1 MAPGWARRLGVTALT
16 GGMVLLTACGQ
27 AAAPSSTAAAANSS
41 GSASSSSGSSTSAA
55 ATTSASSAGSS
66 GSVTIGLLAPLT
78 GTRADLGKGMQE
90 GAQLAIDDINA
101 NGGVLGRQVKLV
113 SQDTAADPA
122 DAVPAAQQEISVDHV
137 AAIVGP
143 TSITAGVVLPLAQ
156 QANIPDLMFG
166 GGSVFDK
173 NTNPYFFRMSPSDSE
188 QSDAMAVYAHSKGW
202 NKIAL
207 AFGASSGSQPLV
219 PPLLDGAKAMG
230 MQVTAN
236 VTFTANQSSY
246 RSEITKLFAGHPQAI
261 ISQFNEQTAGVVFG
275 ELGQMGLLSTP
286 WIGSNL
292 WYTNTFFK
300 SVGAQVAT
308 GQIYIVN
315 SSSTGMTAA
324 PHFLDMLKSKLS
336 LDTPPNGAEFMYDAV
351 MVWALGADRAG
362 TLQMTDLRTKG
373 ILPDAQTGGTVCGD
387 YATCYGLIKQG
398 KAIQWEGVASTD
410 QFDQY
415 DNVYG
420 PFAIF
425 HYKTDGSVDQLA
437 NLTPQQIQSALS
449 GS

>member
-1 MAPGWARRLGVTALT
+1 M
-16 GGMVLLTACGQ
+16 
-27 AAAPSSTAAAANSS
+27 
-41 GSASSSSGSSTSAA
+41 
-55 ATTSASSAGSS
+55 
-66 GSVTIGLLAPLT
+66 T

-90 GAQLAIDDINA
+90 GAQLAVDEINA
-101 NGGVLGRQVKLV
+101 SGGVLGHQVTLV
-113 SQDTAADPA
+113 TQDTAADPA
-122 DAVPAAQQEISVDHV
+122 DAVPAAQQEINVDHV
-137 AAIVGP
+137 VAIVGP

-156 QANIPDLMFG
+156 KANIPDLMFG
-166 GGSVFDK
+166 GGAIFDH

-202 NKIAL
+202 NTIAL
-207 AFGASSGSQPLV
+207 AFGAGSGSQPLV
-219 PPLLDGAKAMG
+219 QPLLDAAKAMG
-230 MQVTAN
+230 MQVVAN
-236 VTFTANQSSY
+236 VTFTAGQSSY

-275 ELGQMGLLSTP
+275 ELGQMGLLATP

-300 SVGAQVAT
+300 SVGVKVAT
-308 GQIYIVN
+308 GPLYIVN

-324 PHFLDMLKSKLS
+324 PHFLSLLKSKLNLS
-336 LDTPPNGAEFMYDAV
+336 TPPNGSEFMYDAV

-362 TLQMTDLRTKG
+362 TWQWPDLRTKG
-373 ILPDAQTGGTVCGD
+373 ILPNSQPGGTVCGD

-398 KAIQWEGVASTD
+398 KKINWQGVASTD

-425 HYKTDGSVDQLA
+425 HYKSDGSVTQLE
-437 NLTPQQIQSALS
+437 NLTPQQIQTALK